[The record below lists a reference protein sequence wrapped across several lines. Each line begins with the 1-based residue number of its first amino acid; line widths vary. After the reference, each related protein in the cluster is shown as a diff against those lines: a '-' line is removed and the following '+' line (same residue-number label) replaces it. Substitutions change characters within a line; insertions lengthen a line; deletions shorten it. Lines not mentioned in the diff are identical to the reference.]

1 VYCYITVAWALTEAQ
16 AEKLDAF
23 QRKMLGSILGIK
35 WFDKVTNA
43 QVYERGGMTP
53 ISELVI
59 NARWRLFG
67 HTLRMNEDTPAR
79 KAMAYYFCKDLPG
92 RKGNRV
98 TIASV
103 LSNEYKASFGTP
115 INTLNAY
122 SKLVDDAQDR
132 ALWRERVDKI
142 VNDQRAIYESKVQRK
157 AERRHEAKRKR
168 EEDSITLDR
177 ATSGRRRRV

>member
-1 VYCYITVAWALTEAQ
+1 
-16 AEKLDAF
+16 
-23 QRKMLGSILGIK
+23 MLRRILGIK

-43 QVYERGGMTP
+43 HVYERSGMTR

-59 NARWRLFG
+59 SARWRLFG

-79 KAMAYYFCKDLPG
+79 KAMAYYFCADLPG

-98 TIASV
+98 TIASA
-103 LSNEYKASFGTP
+103 LSNEYKASFGMP

-122 SKLVDDAQDR
+122 SNLVEDARDR
-132 ALWRERVDKI
+132 ALWREYVDKI

-157 AERRHEAKRKR
+157 AERRQEAKRKR
-168 EEDSITLDR
+168 EANTLER
-177 ATSGRRRRV
+177 VTSGRRRRV